1 VMNLILD
8 AKVNLEVE
16 WIRDDGNGLQ
26 TVPRR

>member
-1 VMNLILD
+1 MNLILD